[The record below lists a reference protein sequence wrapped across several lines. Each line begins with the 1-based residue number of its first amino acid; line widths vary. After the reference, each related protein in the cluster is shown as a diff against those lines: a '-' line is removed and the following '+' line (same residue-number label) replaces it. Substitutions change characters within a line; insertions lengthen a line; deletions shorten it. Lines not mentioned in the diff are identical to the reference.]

1 MANFQLSLL
10 KPNNMKLNTHL
21 VVVILSTCLLAA
33 CTSTLVTPETNI
45 LYSNQIQVDIAADFK
60 QANTEGVLLF
70 QKNSQIAIT
79 GNQVN
84 RAEQPFIPAST
95 FKILNALIALE
106 HQKTNPNEV
115 FKWNGQPR
123 AYPHWQKDMTMV
135 EAMQFSTVPVYQ
147 EIAQRIGSELMQ
159 SELKRVHYGNTKLG
173 NVIDR
178 FWLDGPLEI
187 TPRQSLDF
195 ISKLSTNT
203 LPFKPEVQQA
213 IKEMLLIESHANYK
227 LYGKT
232 GWGTTQPYDVGWLV
246 GWIETSKGEVIPYV
260 LNMQMKD
267 GMDPN
272 IRKELVLKA
281 ILGLG
286 IK

>member
-1 MANFQLSLL
+1 MEIFQLSHL
-10 KPNNMKLNTHL
+10 KPNNMKQNINPLI
-21 VVVILSTCLLAA
+21 VILGSCLLTA
-33 CTSTLVTPETNI
+33 CASTASTFDTN
-45 LYSNQIQVDIAADFK
+45 LQIPSQIHSEIAADFA

-70 QKNSQIAIT
+70 QKNNQIVIT

-84 RAEQPFIPAST
+84 RVDQRFIPAST

-106 HQKTNPNEV
+106 YQKTNPTEV
-115 FKWNGQPR
+115 FKWDGQPR

-135 EAMQFSTVPVYQ
+135 EAMQLSTVPVYQ
-147 EIAQRIGSELMQ
+147 EIAKRIGSELMQ
-159 SELKRVHYGNTKLG
+159 AELKRVHYGNEKMG

-195 ISKLSTNT
+195 IAKLSTHT
-203 LPFKPEVQQA
+203 LPFKLETQQT
-213 IKEMLLIESHANYK
+213 IKEMLLIESHTNYT

-232 GWGTTQPYDVGWLV
+232 GWGTAQPYDVGWLV
-246 GWIETSKGEVIPYV
+246 GWIETSKGKVIPYV

-267 GMDPN
+267 GMNPN

-281 ILGLG
+281 IQGLG